1 MSARG
6 GEGRVGYSDLDPPG
20 PVDVTSWSRL
30 RPERAS
36 QCQQTRTGRRAKFS
50 FLWAKSFW
58 GRFGPLSTCETTSWS
73 PKPPRNE
80 PGDRLGA
87 ASWSGD
93 GLGRSSGGENKIS
106 TRGLGTHRVAE
117 VGGRSRDR
125 GVIEK
130 TKTSWSTGRG
140 ARGLGRSAG
149 RERTGRAG
157 GGGTRT
163 SWSRG
168 WGGSG
173 GGWGSV
179 EGQVVKQ
186 NRGGVDRGGRS
197 TKPVG
202 HRSSEPGRLWTW
214 VASPRPDGSRVGG
227 PFCKSRDR
235 PVVGEPVGHRSGSAG
250 RSKPVGPTRAG
261 CEAGG
266 GSARASWSPAGRN
279 RGRSWTWW

>member
-1 MSARG
+1 MDRCRPAR
-6 GEGRVGYSDLDPPG
+6 RPVGHRNHRETNRETDWER
-20 PVDVTSWSRL
+20 PVGQEMGW
-30 RPERAS
+30 
-36 QCQQTRTGRRAKFS
+36 
-50 FLWAKSFW
+50 
-58 GRFGPLSTCETTSWS
+58 
-73 PKPPRNE
+73 
-80 PGDRLGA
+80 
-87 ASWSGD
+87 
-93 GLGRSSGGENKIS
+93 
-106 TRGLGTHRVAE
+106 
-117 VGGRSRDR
+117 GGRAGARIKFRLVDLEHTGSRR
-125 GVIEK
+125 SEGGVVTEELLK
-130 TKTSWSTGRG
+130 RPRPVGRPAEE